1 MEPLLIPIVL
11 TLLFFIKE
19 KLRIAQWCML
29 IFSFAWLCIYAAKY
43 LTKELHISDLN
54 HWWQCFGQCLTSVE
68 PRAFIYER
76 RISWK
81 TGQNGR
87 KTGEKWYVHSEKLI
101 LLCIRAAMKG
111 PSHPGSPT
119 PGGFRK
125 RANGGQYAF
134 KVVNI
139 SKVIYMC

>member
-1 MEPLLIPIVL
+1 MYLKCSRSHHGATIDPNSAH
-11 TLLFFIKE
+11 FIIFYYRKTE
-19 KLRIAQWCML
+19 NCTMVYVN
-29 IFSFAWLCIYAAKY
+29 FSFAWLCIYAAKY

-111 PSHPGSPT
+111 PSHPGSLP
-119 PGGFRK
+119 PDGFRK
-125 RANGGQYAF
+125 TADGGHL
-134 KVVNI
+134 KW
-139 SKVIYMC
+139 